1 MACFV
6 LREWPL
12 QLSRKSRH
20 KGGEGRGGGGSTQDE
35 KKREREDRKGWP
47 LTPHNLIS
55 RPALSSNQNI
65 RGIG

>member
-20 KGGEGRGGGGSTQDE
+20 KGGEGRGGGVAAR
-35 KKREREDRKGWP
+35 KMRKRERERIVKVGP
-47 LTPHNLIS
+47 LHRI
-55 RPALSSNQNI
+55 I
-65 RGIG
+65 

>member
-20 KGGEGRGGGGSTQDE
+20 KGGGRGE
-35 KKREREDRKGWP
+35 VARKMRKREREREDRKGWP

>member
-20 KGGEGRGGGGSTQDE
+20 KGDAVGVAR
-35 KKREREDRKGWP
+35 KMRKRERERERIVKVGPLREQDR
-47 LTPHNLIS
+47 I
-55 RPALSSNQNI
+55 I
-65 RGIG
+65 

>member
-20 KGGEGRGGGGSTQDE
+20 KGGEGRGGGEGSTQDE
-35 KKREREDRKGWP
+35 KKREREKIVKVGP
-47 LTPHNLIS
+47 LHRI
-55 RPALSSNQNI
+55 I
-65 RGIG
+65 